1 MVAGKHLRALGGSAE
16 LERDAAGHLVVA
28 LDLPSQIR
36 SAEAETAADSAPNL
50 APALNV
56 LVAEDCDDNF
66 ALSEVMLPHENLSRA
81 RDGREALRM
90 LQKQRFDVALLHVHI
105 SEMDGY
111 AVIRSMREW

>member
-36 SAEAETAADSAPNL
+36 RAEAETAADSAPNL

-56 LVAEDCDDNF
+56 VVAEDCDDTF
-66 ALSEVMLPHENLSRA
+66 PLTEVMLPHQNPPRA
-81 RDGREALRM
+81 PDGREALPM
-90 LQKQRFDVALLHVHI
+90 LQKHRFACPLL
-105 SEMDGY
+105 D
-111 AVIRSMREW
+111 